1 MSSPSVKQVSNNVS
15 ADPFPWP
22 LTMDLQNLK
31 LLLRK
36 GNARPTPGPD
46 GWEKWFLK
54 FLSDSALEIVLKLA
68 NYIISSSHFPS
79 CLKPTNISTIHKK
92 GPNTILSNYRGIACS
107 NFLLN
112 LPFAWLNYHLTPFL
126 TKHKI
131 IPDCQIATQPG
142 TQGRDLISFISQY
155 ECWASREN
163 VPLYVLQRDQK
174 KGFDM
179 LEPEG
184 FYDAIRAYNLPE
196 SIIQLDRS
204 SQADVPYR
212 IKTAYGFTNSFMV
225 NGVTKQGG
233 SLSPLK
239 CTLTTSLCNRWLSDR
254 KTDFL
259 GSISIST
266 HSARLNHPHTPLD
279 YAQVHLS
286 MIEAMDDSLI
296 PSSNLSS
303 LKLIARD
310 ADHFQATYGWET
322 AWHKSALYVL
332 NTPPPSFLEGR
343 MPSVDYTNPQA
354 DLTTWHELPIITSHT
369 TFLRV
374 PVNQPH
380 LQFSNLRDIILN
392 FSFPSSLRYFP
403 LTVIRRIIVQN
414 LISKLRPHLAL
425 QPISH

>member
-54 FLSDSALEIVLKLA
+54 FLSDSALEIVLKLV

-225 NGVTKQGG
+225 NG
-233 SLSPLK
+233 
-239 CTLTTSLCNRWLSDR
+239 
-254 KTDFL
+254 
-259 GSISIST
+259 
-266 HSARLNHPHTPLD
+266 A
-279 YAQVHLS
+279 
-286 MIEAMDDSLI
+286 
-296 PSSNLSS
+296 LSS
-303 LKLIARD
+303 
-310 ADHFQATYGWET
+310 Q
-322 AWHKSALYVL
+322 
-332 NTPPPSFLEGR
+332 
-343 MPSVDYTNPQA
+343 MYTN
-354 DLTTWHELPIITSHT
+354 
-369 TFLRV
+369 
-374 PVNQPH
+374 
-380 LQFSNLRDIILN
+380 
-392 FSFPSSLRYFP
+392 Y
-403 LTVIRRIIVQN
+403 
-414 LISKLRPHLAL
+414 
-425 QPISH
+425 